1 MRDAVPA
8 RIDLSIEGSTL
19 FGLDLS
25 TLHSESIDLSGLKQ
39 WVHTLANSLHYI
51 DDGMEESPEV
61 TFHDAF
67 LFELQA
73 YCLCV
78 AAADEAVSPEVV
90 EGVNSL
96 IGAYDLD
103 LHSAAD
109 ALEDIS
115 TSGWMLRYPASFQT
129 LVWYAAGDD
138 KDILSAGEIYFFYR
152 QVARYVYSIEHTD
165 SFDEKSNAR
174 GYVDALRKYVERVSV
189 IGFEPPSEGQSSIA
203 AVCEEWNRLMKGE
216 YDELVKMVCGTWIPV
231 SGDALPFNTL
241 STIMLSDDMRGSM
254 GMWLVNWSIVEMPGG
269 GQLIPLISI
278 PEKDI
283 RILMLPL
290 SSGQMV
296 GTVYAANSPMH
307 LKTAVFQSDKLGNKS
322 QSSAPAGSTGRS
334 VPENRRTAST
344 SKSSSSPKKGRLWKA
359 IAVIVA
365 VLVAVLIYTSMSP
378 ANKYERAMD
387 YYNLGEY
394 QKAADVF
401 ENLGDY
407 EDSEAMM
414 QKALLGVAA
423 KQAETDAGEDPN
435 AWKAAAKAYEKL
447 GDSHGQYEA
456 QTCRDYAAYYKGK
469 KKMAKKRWKGA
480 KSSFKAITDNHF
492 KDVEELIDVCD
503 THIAY
508 AAAKELFA
516 AGDYYEAYAKFN
528 ALKEDSAVDLP
539 DLSERAQACIQ
550 ESPNTGP
557 TYTNPGYASS
567 SVPLTIHNLGGD
579 SFYKIYDGDI
589 LVMSLFIQPG
599 DTSTV
604 SLPVG
609 TYRMNEAHGEH
620 WFGDKGMFGDKGQ
633 YYRCVFGAEDTFT
646 LDWGYSYE
654 ISVSDIRDLR
664 GTGIQTESIDKD
676 TF

>member
-1 MRDAVPA
+1 MQFQHVSTV
-8 RIDLSIEGSTL
+8 SIEGSTL

-25 TLHSESIDLSGLKQ
+25 TLHSESIDLSGLKH
-39 WVHTLANSLHYI
+39 WVDTLANSLHYI
-51 DDGMEESPEV
+51 DDGMGESPEI

-67 LFELQA
+67 LIELQA
-73 YCLCV
+73 YCLYI
-78 AAADEAVSPEVV
+78 ASADEAISSEVI
-90 EGVNSL
+90 EGVSSL
-96 IGAYDLD
+96 VGSYELN
-103 LHSAAD
+103 LNSAAD
-109 ALEDIS
+109 ILKDINNN
-115 TSGWMLRYPASFQT
+115 GWILGYPATFQT

-152 QVARYVYSIEHTD
+152 QVARFIYSIEHTD
-165 SFDEKSNAR
+165 DFDETSNAR

-189 IGFEPPSEGQSSIA
+189 IGFEPPSADQSSIA

-216 YDELVKMVCGTWIPV
+216 YDELAKMVCGTWIPV

-241 STIMLSDDMRGSM
+241 SSIVLHDDMRGYM
-254 GMWLVNWSIVEMPGG
+254 GKWLVSWSIVEMPGG
-269 GQLIPLISI
+269 GQLIPLIII

-283 RILMLPL
+283 RIFMLPL
-290 SSGQMV
+290 SPGQMV
-296 GTVYAANSPMH
+296 GTVYAANTPLH
-307 LKTAVFQSDKLGNKS
+307 LKTAVFQSDKLAVKS
-322 QSSAPAGSTGRS
+322 QSSVPAGSAGRS
-334 VPENRRTAST
+334 VPENRRMAST
-344 SKSSSSPKKGRLWKA
+344 SKGSSNSKKGRLWKA

-394 QKAADVF
+394 QKAADAF

-423 KQAETDAGEDPN
+423 KKAETDAGEDPN

-456 QTCRDYAAYYKGK
+456 QTCRDYAAYYNGK

-480 KSSFKAITDNHF
+480 MSSFKAIKDNHF
-492 KDVEELIDVCD
+492 KDVEELIDVCN
-503 THIAY
+503 THIEY
-508 AAAKELFA
+508 AEAKELFA

-528 ALKEDSAVDLP
+528 ALKENSAVDLP
-539 DLSERAQACIQ
+539 DLSEQAKACIQ
-550 ESPNTGP
+550 EPPNTGP
-557 TYTNPGYASS
+557 TYTNPEYASS
-567 SVPLTIHNLGGD
+567 SVPLTIHNLGGN
-579 SFYKIYDGDI
+579 SFYKIYDGDV
-589 LVMSLFIQPG
+589 LVMSLFIQSG

-620 WFGDKGMFGDKGQ
+620 WFGDKGMFGDEGQ
-633 YYRCVFGAEDTFT
+633 YYRCVFGMEDTFT